1 MKKIAISLLAALI
14 SLSSNTNGFAQE
26 QERRLS
32 IKLGGGISIPVGGYA
47 SGKSRGST
55 FLAGVS
61 VRIFKS
67 IHLAADFYDNLLP
80 VESGQHDRNRLD
92 DAVLQNIGPNVE
104 AKVWL
109 EGANFGLMFRT
120 SNSPKSVYGLSSI
133 GFTRVI
139 DRYYSTVHSKKFT
152 EFNTESAFS
161 ILLGG
166 GVHVPITSTVG
177 VALDVRYIRAF
188 TDKKVQWMPVAVSIV
203 FNLWKIEPR

>member
-47 SGKSRGST
+47 NGKSRGST

-67 IHLAADFYDNLLP
+67 IHLAADLYDNLLP
-80 VESGQHDRNRLD
+80 VEPGQHDRNRLD
-92 DAVLQNIGPNVE
+92 DAVLQNLGPNVE

-109 EGANFGLMFRT
+109 EGANFGLMYRT
-120 SNSPKSVYGLSSI
+120 STSPISVYGLSSI
-133 GFTRVI
+133 GFSKVI
-139 DRYYSTVHSKKFT
+139 DRYYSTVFSKKFT
-152 EFNTESAFS
+152 AFNTESAFS
-161 ILLGG
+161 ILFGG

-177 VALDVRYIRAF
+177 IALDVRYIRAF
-188 TDKKVQWMPVAVSIV
+188 TDEKVQWMPVAVSVV